1 MTNTLNWIKTHYTL
15 SCTIFITVIYPLVYF
30 IGYQMNYFES
40 NGVFVMLF
48 LQAISSLLA
57 VQFNSFLHLK
67 TVLANEQNG

>member
-1 MTNTLNWIKTHYTL
+1 M
-15 SCTIFITVIYPLVYF
+15 YF

-57 VQFNSFLHLK
+57 VQFNSFLQLK